1 MIPGRGRPGR
11 RTIIKNSPYSITITL
26 FLPPLYNVEGF
37 LHQKLREGVI
47 AVEPTRER
55 DIMQEKDLLPAIL
68 HELKEMK
75 TSVSRLEKGQETLVM
90 GQGSFVKGQERLVM
104 SQGTLVKGLET
115 LVMSQENLLKQVT
128 AIKNDVAE
136 INYIINQ
143 GVFSGIAR
151 LEKRIERLEQKAV

>member
-1 MIPGRGRPGR
+1 
-11 RTIIKNSPYSITITL
+11 
-26 FLPPLYNVEGF
+26 
-37 LHQKLREGVI
+37 
-47 AVEPTRER
+47 
-55 DIMQEKDLLPAIL
+55 MQEKDLLPAIL